1 MVEKQ
6 YEEVLTLVDDL
17 TRFGASL
24 TEAWNMDFRLYR
36 HFVNSRRNA
45 IQDSLNNDRLL
56 YSEQAVN
63 IAKLFSGKTIK
74 SNNTLKFEKLDTDN
88 ARRRRYKKNKQKKY
102 AKQRVAAWA
111 AFIHSYHIKNEE
123 DT

>member
-17 TRFGASL
+17 VRFGASL

-36 HFVNSRRNA
+36 HFVNSKRGA

-63 IAKLFSGKTIK
+63 IAKLFSGKNIK
-74 SNNTLKFEKLDTDN
+74 TNNTLKFDKLDTDN

-111 AFIHSYHIKNEE
+111 AFIHSYHVKNEE